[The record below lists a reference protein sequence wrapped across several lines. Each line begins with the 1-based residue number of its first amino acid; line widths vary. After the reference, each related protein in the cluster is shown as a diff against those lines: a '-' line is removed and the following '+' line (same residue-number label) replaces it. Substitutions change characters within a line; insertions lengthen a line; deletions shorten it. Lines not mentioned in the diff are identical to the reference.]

1 MADMGEE
8 LFDKQAPARPDKA
21 LDGVFPDAAPKP
33 EPVEAPA
40 KKAAKK
46 KA

>member
-8 LFDKQAPARPDKA
+8 LFAKQAPARPDKNSLQA
-21 LDGVFPDAAPKP
+21 TPAPA
-33 EPVEAPA
+33 EPA
-40 KKAAKK
+40 KKTAKK

>member
-8 LFDKQAPARPDKA
+8 LFDKQAPARPDK
-21 LDGVFPDAAPKP
+21 GTPTAAPP
-33 EPVEAPA
+33 APAEPA